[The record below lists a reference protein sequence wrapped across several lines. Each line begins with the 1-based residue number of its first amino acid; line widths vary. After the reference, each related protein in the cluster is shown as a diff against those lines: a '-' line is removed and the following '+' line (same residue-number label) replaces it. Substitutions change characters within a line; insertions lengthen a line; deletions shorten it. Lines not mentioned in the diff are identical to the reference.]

1 MKESTEEIEGL
12 TVDIR
17 EEDYKEI
24 FELKKNNLIKKIGD
38 LEKGMLDVE
47 IQVLDLPSVKGS
59 EILE

>member
-12 TVDIR
+12 TADIR